1 MNGKKKKYL
10 IIGVLV
16 LIVAVFCYAFCPMSI
31 RMSLCGLKGEQIYE
45 YQYSDIG
52 RAVILL
58 DGDETVSFIDTNVV
72 GPLGVRG
79 IRGYVVY
86 DLQNDKIAKVKAYDK
101 PANQYGYVIDYE
113 GIDILVSIQIPKN
126 ENGVPD
132 LHLYQFGLSSNFDD
146 GDDILFQ
153 TEVFGKTIFARYV
166 TSW

>member
-86 DLQNDKIAKVKAYDK
+86 DLQNDKIAKVKAYDE

-132 LHLYQFGLSSNFDD
+132 LHLYQS
-146 GDDILFQ
+146 
-153 TEVFGKTIFARYV
+153 EVFGKTNFARYV